1 VLELILRRWPTNEF
15 LRPLVAVGFIGAF
28 TTFST
33 VMVDTDLLARD
44 GDAGL
49 SAVSVVAS
57 LVVGLAAVF
66 VGIAIARRRG
76 PWETSGTC

>member
-1 VLELILRRWPTNEF
+1 
-15 LRPLVAVGFIGAF
+15 VGFIGAF

-66 VGIAIARRRG
+66 VGIAIARWLG
-76 PWETSGTC
+76 PRETCGTC